1 MLVPIDSVSH
11 PAAFTPD
18 SRAAWVRL
26 GIALVIGSLGSVGMW
41 SVVVVIPTVQAEFG
55 ATRAAAS
62 LAFTCAMLGF
72 GAGGVAMGKLSD
84 RFGIVP
90 AIAIG
95 IVALA
100 LGYIGAGYAS
110 ALWQFNLMHF
120 AIGVGAAATFGP
132 LMAEAS
138 HWFDRY
144 RGLAVTIAAS
154 GNYVAGTFWPTVVE
168 RGTVYA
174 GWRAT
179 HIAIGIGCAAIMAIV
194 VCILRWQIGNESI
207 RAHENAPPPRVDLRM
222 NTNALTIMLG
232 IAAIGC
238 CVAMAMPQVHIVAY
252 CGDLGYGVA
261 RGAEMLSLMLAFG
274 IISRI
279 GSGFLADRIGGL
291 RTLLVGSIAQ
301 GVALLFYLFFDSLS
315 SLYIISAM
323 FGLFQGGIVPSYA
336 IIVRE
341 SMPAHEAGTRV
352 GIVIFASVIGM
363 SFGGWV
369 SGLIFDATGSYAAAF
384 LNGLGWNALN
394 IMIVV
399 ALLWRA
405 RQRMAFA

>member
-1 MLVPIDSVSH
+1 MAIFIDSATH

-26 GIALVIGSLGSVGMW
+26 FIALVIGSLGSVGMW

-62 LAFTCAMLGF
+62 LAFTCAMMGF

-95 IVALA
+95 IAA
-100 LGYIGAGYAS
+100 LGLGYVGAGFAS
-110 ALWQFNLMHF
+110 TLWQFNLMHF
-120 AIGVGAAATFGP
+120 AIGLGAAATFGP

-138 HWFDRY
+138 HWFERY

-154 GNYVAGTFWPTVVE
+154 GNYVAGTFWPTIVE
-168 RGTVYA
+168 RGTSYA
-174 GWRAT
+174 GWRVT
-179 HIAIGIGCAAIMAIV
+179 HIAIGIGCAIAMAIV
-194 VCILRWQIGNESI
+194 VSILRWQIGKETVRSH
-207 RAHENAPPPRVDLRM
+207 ANAAAPRVDLRLST
-222 NTNALTIMLG
+222 NTLTALLG
-232 IAAIGC
+232 IASIGC

-301 GVALLFYLFFDSLS
+301 GVALLFYLFFDSLT

-341 SMPAHEAGTRV
+341 LMPAREAGTRV
-352 GIVIFASVIGM
+352 GIVIFASVVGM

-394 IMIVV
+394 ITIVV
-399 ALLWRA
+399 TLLWRA

>member
-1 MLVPIDSVSH
+1 VAISIDSVPH
-11 PAAFTPD
+11 PVTFIPD

-62 LAFTCAMLGF
+62 LAFTCAMMGF
-72 GAGGVAMGKLSD
+72 GVGGVMMGKLSD
-84 RFGIVP
+84 KFGIVP
-90 AIAIG
+90 AIMVG
-95 IVALA
+95 IASLG
-100 LGYIGAGYAS
+100 LGYVGAGYAG

-120 AIGVGAAATFGP
+120 AIGLGAAATFGP

-138 HWFDRY
+138 HWFERY

-154 GNYVAGTFWPTVVE
+154 GNYIAGTFWPTIVE
-168 RGTVYA
+168 RGTTYV
-174 GWRAT
+174 GWRVT
-179 HIAIGIGCAAIMAIV
+179 HIAIGIGCAIAMAIV
-194 VCILRWQIGNESI
+194 VLLLRWKIGNETVRSH
-207 RAHENAPPPRVDLRM
+207 ANAAAPRVDLRLS
-222 NTNALTIMLG
+222 TNALTALLG
-232 IAAIGC
+232 IASIGC

-291 RTLLVGSIAQ
+291 RTLLIGSIAQ
-301 GVALLFYLFFDSLS
+301 GVALLFYLFFDSLT

-323 FGLFQGGIVPSYA
+323 FGLFQGGIVPCYA

-341 SMPAHEAGTRV
+341 SMPAREAATRV
-352 GIVIFASVIGM
+352 GIVIFASVVGM
-363 SFGGWV
+363 SLGGWV

-394 IMIVV
+394 VTIVV
-399 ALLWRA
+399 MLLWRA